1 MAYHFARF
9 FLSLFARPKSNQK
22 SAPSGLLGVLPITLR
37 AAKLAQI
44 VPNNLSRPIGFV
56 HSSQIKQVAGDSP
69 SMAKRRSNGH
79 PWRMAAPP
87 FALLNSASVHRCAR
101 GPKSA
106 AP

>member
-1 MAYHFARF
+1 MVAGSLFIF
-9 FLSLFARPKSNQK
+9 FLYEKKTNQK
-22 SAPSGLLGVLPITLR
+22 KRTPAT
-37 AAKLAQI
+37 
-44 VPNNLSRPIGFV
+44 RPIGFV